1 LLTSIQAFILLLAWN
16 ASSHAGHSKKIV
28 VNSMALITFCV
39 GNILG
44 TQTLRSSQA
53 PGYIGGKISIMVM
66 DMSDIRPLYAE
77 ILQRPTE

>member
-1 LLTSIQAFILLLAWN
+1 MLLLAWN
-16 ASSHAGHSKKIV
+16 ASSHAGHSKKVV

-53 PGYIGGKISIMVM
+53 LDYIGGNQYYGNV
-66 DMSDIRPLYAE
+66 DMPNIRPLYAE